1 MTRMPMQHEPQWRRA
16 LRSWFDP
23 RGHDLGLIAFALNR
37 LTGIG
42 LTAYLLLHLV
52 VLTTFVRG
60 ESAWQAFVTL
70 AKTPLFVA
78 LDAVLILGMIIHGLN
93 GIRVTLIGLGFG
105 ARRQKSMFT
114 VLMAIGLVIFLVAI
128 YLIVFAE

>member
-1 MTRMPMQHEPQWRRA
+1 MTRMPMQHEPLWRRA
-16 LRSWFDP
+16 LRAWFDP

-52 VLTTFVRG
+52 VLSTFVRG
-60 ESAWQAFVTL
+60 ESAWQGFVTL
-70 AKTPLFVA
+70 AKSPLFVA
-78 LDAVLILGMIIHGLN
+78 MDAVLILGMIIHGLN

-105 ARRQKSMFT
+105 ARHQKTMFAI
-114 VLMAIGLVIFLVAI
+114 VMAVGLVVFLVAM
-128 YLIVFAE
+128 YVIVFVK

>member
-1 MTRMPMQHEPQWRRA
+1 MTRMPMQHEPLWRRA
-16 LRSWFDP
+16 LRAWFDP

-37 LTGIG
+37 LSGIG

-52 VLTTFVRG
+52 VLTTFIRG
-60 ESAWQAFVTL
+60 ERAWQVFVTL
-70 AKTPLFVA
+70 AKTPMFVA

-93 GIRVTLIGLGFG
+93 GIRVSLIGLGFG
-105 ARRQKSMFT
+105 ARHQKSMFNI
-114 VLMAIGLVIFLVAI
+114 LMAIGLVLFLVVM

>member
-1 MTRMPMQHEPQWRRA
+1 MTRMPVQHEPLWRRA
-16 LRSWFDP
+16 LRAWFDP
-23 RGHDLGLIAFALNR
+23 RGRDLGLVAFALNR

-52 VLTTFVRG
+52 VLSTFVRG
-60 ESAWQAFVTL
+60 EQAWQSFTQL

-78 LDAVLILGMIIHGLN
+78 LDAVLIAGMIIHGLN

-105 ARRQKSMFT
+105 AKRQKMLFY
-114 VLMAIGLVIFLVAI
+114 VMMAIGLLVFLLAM
-128 YLIVFAE
+128 YMIVFLI